1 MKIKTRWDFRIFKKE
16 NFLKERNLVLKR
28 IENFY
33 NKWSKENLR
42 KPQNL
47 LKFLRGYEMLLS
59 TPPGIFAKEY
69 LYYFLKSLLDTK
81 NKKYKEKL
89 EEVRR
94 LQEDAHKKIFYLLE
108 FLKNDKEKNKIL
120 NSPFLKNYKNF
131 LEIFLSEFKPP
142 ETFKNKNFVILRERI
157 DKEIKKTKWKLFND
171 KNLQDK
177 ILKKYSKLM
186 EKALNEIFKEY
197 LEMEKKFNLPFTY
210 YEPLLIKG
218 FDPQI
223 MKIIKRGILENKENF
238 RKEMKEY
245 EAQKEKIDSLFSQK
259 ISLNKAIHLAI
270 EIFNKIDK
278 SFGRFVLNSFQKG
291 LVDVYPKKN
300 KYLLPRVAS
309 VIRSKFLQ
317 TFILLNYNNTLQD
330 FLSLIH
336 EFAHSLHNE
345 FLKKYNSPLNS
356 AQSEIIRETVTA
368 IFVLFSLEMLKEKY
382 NKELIEKK
390 IKSEGA
396 QRILYDMAIFS
407 TQEEIYKIFKK
418 RGKVKIREI
427 NKVYKKNIALFLGKN
442 KAKEF
447 SDYRWILN
455 FYRALAFWHLPY
467 FMGSLLSR
475 IFIKEYHRDKKEF
488 KKKLFKLMQAGLDK
502 SWEEILKEIKII
514 NHL

>member
-1 MKIKTRWDFRIFKKE
+1 
-16 NFLKERNLVLKR
+16 
-28 IENFY
+28 
-33 NKWSKENLR
+33 
-42 KPQNL
+42 
-47 LKFLRGYEMLLS
+47 
-59 TPPGIFAKEY
+59 
-69 LYYFLKSLLDTK
+69 
-81 NKKYKEKL
+81 L
-89 EEVRR
+89 EEVSR
-94 LQEDAHKKIFYLLE
+94 LQEDARKKIFSLLE

-142 ETFKNKNFVILRERI
+142 EPFKNKNFVILREKI

-171 KNLQDK
+171 KKLQDK

-218 FDPQI
+218 FDPQM
-223 MKIIKRGILENKENF
+223 MKIIKRGVLENKENF
-238 RKEMKEY
+238 RKEMEEY

-259 ISLNKAIHLAI
+259 ISLNEAIYLAV

-278 SFGRFVLNSFQKG
+278 SLKTRTIADFTQTNADKIGKFVLNSFQKG
-291 LVDVYPKKN
+291 LVDVYPRKN

-309 VIRSKFLQ
+309 VTRSKFLP

-345 FLKKYNSPLNS
+345 FLKRYNSPLNS
-356 AQSEIIRETVTA
+356 AQAEIIKETVTA
-368 IFVLFSLEMLKEKY
+368 IFVLFALEMLKEKY
-382 NKELIEKK
+382 DKELIEKK
-390 IKSEGA
+390 IKGEGV
-396 QRILYDMAIFS
+396 QRILYDIAIFS

-418 RGKVKIREI
+418 KGEVKIKEI
-427 NKVYKKNIALFLGKN
+427 NKIYKKNIALFFGKG

-455 FYRALAFWHLPY
+455 FYRALAFWHLHY
-467 FMGSLLSR
+467 FIGNLLSR
-475 IFIKEYHRDKKEF
+475 IFIKEYYKNKKEF
-488 KKKLFKLMQAGLDK
+488 KKKLFKLMKAGLNK
-502 SWEEILKEIKII
+502 SLKEILKEINYNIYKKDFWVKF
-514 NHL
+514 LTY

>member
-16 NFLKERNLVLKR
+16 NFLKERNLALKR

-47 LKFLRGYEMLLS
+47 LKFLKDYEKLLS

-94 LQEDAHKKIFYLLE
+94 LQEDAHKKIFSLLD
-108 FLKNDKEKNKIL
+108 FLKDDKEKNKIL

-131 LEIFLSEFKPP
+131 LEIYLSEFKPP
-142 ETFKNKNFVILRERI
+142 EPFKNKNFVILREKI
-157 DKEIKKTKWKLFND
+157 NKEIKKTKWKLFDD

-186 EKALNEIFKEY
+186 EKAINEIFKEY
-197 LEMEKKFNLPFTY
+197 FEMEKKFHLPFTY

-223 MKIIKRGILENKENF
+223 IKIIKRRVLENKENL
-238 RKEMKEY
+238 RKEIREY
-245 EAQKEKIDSLFSQK
+245 ETQKEKIDYLFSQK
-259 ISLNKAIHLAI
+259 ISLNKAIHLVI

-278 SFGRFVLNSFQKG
+278 SFGKFVLNSFQKG

-309 VIRSKFLQ
+309 VTRSKFLP
-317 TFILLNYNNTLQD
+317 TFILLNYNNTLKD

-345 FLKKYNSPLNS
+345 FLKRYNSPLNS
-356 AQSEIIRETVTA
+356 DQSEIVKEIVTA
-368 IFVLFSLEMLKEKY
+368 IFVLFALETLKEKY
-382 NKELIEKK
+382 DKELIEKK
-390 IKSEGA
+390 IKGEGA

-418 RGKVKIREI
+418 KRKVKIKEI
-427 NKVYKKNIALFLGKN
+427 NKIYKRNIALFLGQD

-455 FYRALAFWHLPY
+455 FYRALAFWYFPY
-467 FMGSLLSR
+467 FIGDLLSR
-475 IFIKEYHRDKKEF
+475 IFIKEYYRDKKEF
-488 KKKLFKLMQAGLDK
+488 KKKLFKLMKAGVNK
-502 SWEEILKEIKII
+502 SLKEILKITH
-514 NHL
+514 NFNR

>member
-1 MKIKTRWDFRIFKKE
+1 MKIKTRWDFIIFKKE

-47 LKFLRGYEMLLS
+47 LKFLKNYEKLLS

-94 LQEDAHKKIFYLLE
+94 LQEDAYKKIFSLLE

-131 LEIFLSEFKPP
+131 LKIFSNEFKAP
-142 ETFKNKNFVILRERI
+142 EPFKNKNFVILREKI

-171 KNLQDK
+171 KKLQDK

-186 EKALNEIFKEY
+186 EKAMNEA
-197 LEMEKKFNLPFTY
+197 FTY

-218 FDPQI
+218 LDLQI
-223 MKIIKRGILENKENF
+223 MKIIKRGILEKKENF
-238 RKEMKEY
+238 RKEMREY

-259 ISLNKAIHLAI
+259 ISLDKAIHLAI

-278 SFGRFVLNSFQKG
+278 SLGKFVLNSFQKG

-309 VIRSKFLQ
+309 VTRSKFLP

-336 EFAHSLHNE
+336 EFSHSLHNE

-356 AQSEIIRETVTA
+356 AQSEIVKETVTA
-368 IFVLFSLEMLKEKY
+368 IFVLFALETLKEKY
-382 NKELIEKK
+382 DKELIEKK
-390 IKSEGA
+390 IKGEGA

-418 RGKVKIREI
+418 KGKVKIKEI
-427 NKVYKKNIALFLGKN
+427 NKIYKKNVSLFLGKD

-455 FYRALAFWHLPY
+455 FYRGLAFWHFPY
-467 FMGSLLSR
+467 FLGNLLSR
-475 IFIKEYHRDKKEF
+475 IFIKEYYRNKKEF
-488 KKKLFKLMQAGLDK
+488 KEKLFKLMQAGLNK
-502 SWEEILKEIKII
+502 FLKEILKEIKII

>member
-1 MKIKTRWDFRIFKKE
+1 MKIKTRWDFIIFKKE

-47 LKFLRGYEMLLS
+47 LKFLKNYEKLLS

-94 LQEDAHKKIFYLLE
+94 LQEDAYKKIFSLLE

-131 LEIFLSEFKPP
+131 LEIFLSEFKSP
-142 ETFKNKNFVILRERI
+142 EPFKNKNFVILRERI

-186 EKALNEIFKEY
+186 EKAMNEA
-197 LEMEKKFNLPFTY
+197 FTY

-218 FDPQI
+218 FDLQI
-223 MKIIKRGILENKENF
+223 MKIIKRGILEKKENF

-270 EIFNKIDK
+270 KIFNKIDK

-300 KYLLPRVAS
+300 KYILPRVAS
-309 VIRSKFLQ
+309 VTRSKFLP

-336 EFAHSLHNE
+336 EFSHSLHNE

-356 AQSEIIRETVTA
+356 AQSEIIRETITA
-368 IFVLFSLEMLKEKY
+368 IFVLFALEILKEKY
-382 NKELIEKK
+382 DKELIEKK
-390 IKSEGA
+390 IKGERA

-418 RGKVKIREI
+418 RGKVKIIEI

-455 FYRALAFWHLPY
+455 FCRGLAFWHFPY

-488 KKKLFKLMQAGLDK
+488 KKKLFKLMQAGLNK
-502 SWEEILKEIKII
+502 SLKEILKEIKLI
-514 NHL
+514 NYL